1 MMSSYFIA
9 VCYRRA
15 PPIASA
21 GRCDTAATH
30 SPAWLCASAML
41 RGLPSEHHLMRREH
55 MPALGM
61 SLFLLAA
68 GLVLAF
74 AINATVAGVDIVVIG
89 LIMAGVGLFG
99 VLLSMMFMM
108 SLMPW
113 GAERTTVVDER
124 PHEPRVH

>member
-1 MMSSYFIA
+1 
-9 VCYRRA
+9 
-15 PPIASA
+15 
-21 GRCDTAATH
+21 
-30 SPAWLCASAML
+30 
-41 RGLPSEHHLMRREH
+41 

-99 VLLSMMFMM
+99 VVLSMMFMM

-113 GAERTTVVDER
+113 GAERTTVIDER